1 MFEQPKP
8 EGLII
13 SKSRTKS
20 AARSCNVSGSFYE
33 VLDKKVRSLIS
44 EAEKRAV
51 ANGRKTIKPQD
62 L

>member
-1 MFEQPKP
+1 MFEESRP

-20 AARSCNVSGSFYE
+20 AAKSCNVSGEFYDA
-33 VLDKKVRSLIS
+33 LDRKVRELIS
-44 EAEKRAV
+44 EAERRATQ
-51 ANGRKTIKPQD
+51 NGRKTIKPQD

>member
-1 MFEQPKP
+1 MFEESKP

-20 AARSCNVSGSFYE
+20 AARNCNVSGSFYDA
-33 VLDKKVRSLIS
+33 LDKKVRNMIS
-44 EAEKRAV
+44 DAESRAM

>member
-1 MFEQPKP
+1 MFEDSRP

-20 AARSCNVSGSFYE
+20 AARNCNVSGEFYNA
-33 VLDKKVRSLIS
+33 LDKKVRGLIA
-44 EAEKRAV
+44 EAERRAM
-51 ANGRKTIKPQD
+51 ANNRKTIKPQD